1 MAIYVHSAMALS
13 YLCCS
18 AKARYMKRYA
28 FILIVLGCTACQDT
42 TVSRSTPFRRTNPE
56 WTDLSMC
63 SFWDT
68 NYFFQ
73 CLRSQ
78 ISNQP
83 QWKPEEDYPP
93 LPPRKAEAAALAQA
107 RLIRPDINEWRSLG
121 IALRSSDSGLW
132 YYVITL
138 CAGDRLRTGRA
149 DYLEVPV
156 LMNGETVQAFTETD
170 KK

>member
-1 MAIYVHSAMALS
+1 
-13 YLCCS
+13 
-18 AKARYMKRYA
+18 MKRYA
-28 FILIVLGCTACQDT
+28 FILVVLGCTACQHA
-42 TVSRSTPFRRTNPE
+42 TVSSRVPIRRTNPE

-73 CLRSQ
+73 CPRSQ
-78 ISNQP
+78 ISSQP
-83 QWKPEEDYPP
+83 HWKPEEDYPP

-107 RLIRPDINEWRSLG
+107 RLIRPDITEWLRLRISLT
-121 IALRSSDSGLW
+121 SSDTGLW

-138 CAGDRLRTGRA
+138 AAGDRLRTGQT
-149 DYLEVPV
+149 DDLEVPV
-156 LMNGETVQAFTETD
+156 LMNGETVQVFTEGN

>member
-1 MAIYVHSAMALS
+1 
-13 YLCCS
+13 
-18 AKARYMKRYA
+18 MKRYA
-28 FILIVLGCTACQDT
+28 FILIVLGCTACQHA
-42 TVSRSTPFRRTNPE
+42 TVSSRGPIRRTSPE

-68 NYFFQ
+68 NYFFE
-73 CLRSQ
+73 CPRSR
-78 ISNQP
+78 ISGQP

-93 LPPRKAEAAALAQA
+93 LPPKKAEAAALAQA
-107 RLIRPDINEWRSLG
+107 RLIRPDITEWSSLRISLTRS
-121 IALRSSDSGLW
+121 DTGLW

-138 CAGDRLRTGRA
+138 AAGDARLRTGIP

-156 LMNGETVQAFTETD
+156 LMNGETVQAFTEAD

>member
-1 MAIYVHSAMALS
+1 
-13 YLCCS
+13 
-18 AKARYMKRYA
+18 MKRYA
-28 FILIVLGCTACQDT
+28 FILIVLGCTACQHA
-42 TVSRSTPFRRTNPE
+42 TVSSRVPIRPTNPE

-68 NYFFQ
+68 NYFFP
-73 CLRSQ
+73 CPRSQ
-78 ISNQP
+78 ISSQP

-107 RLIRPDINEWRSLG
+107 RLIRPDVTEWLSLRISLTRS
-121 IALRSSDSGLW
+121 DTGLW
-132 YYVITL
+132 YYVVTF
-138 CAGDRLRTGRA
+138 ARGDALRTGRA

-156 LMNGETVQAFTETD
+156 LMNGETVQAFTEAN